1 MSKRNKFLSKLNK
14 NYAKQLDASKSLFK
28 KNSIKS
34 ILDSLSKFT
43 LVNNKSLVAMYDY
56 ETNNS
61 NTSSVYKYY
70 ESSERPPLSNT
81 KSIYDKVSSN
91 EHDALMNRERT
102 HSLDSLEEEYRVDN
116 RFEVVAG
123 QISDFDVEMDINV
136 SRIIEAKVAEMQSQE
151 LEQEQESELS
161 EIPEIKIDF
170 QYQLNSKRS
179 INSDS
184 DSQADNFNSEFE
196 INNKINHFANSTTR
210 VTVESRNY
218 EVVDLKDTARFNEE
232 TVIKQRARESLK
244 FWKQE
249 EEKIK
254 HELNESSSSHT
265 TSHASLSTANGATL
279 ASPSYSS
286 QTFSAKQNKT
296 SEKKSSCMV
305 DSANSINDSTSY
317 LSLNN
322 NESGETSSAP
332 SKCIKD
338 RISAFESK
346 SKEQT
351 THKPTFMVAK
361 RKEKATAATQPQES
375 VKTAPKNSIQSRI
388 ESLEK
393 KADKAEHRRANY
405 KTRDSSLGSND
416 IKSESSSS
424 LDQFKRGKS
433 VANDFY
439 EDLNYMD
446 DVFVKQNESVDD
458 PKCRIKFKSYA
469 PAEYS
474 MANDAALK
482 MSSSKSLDNNLNGD
496 PFKSVQIPILLSNS
510 NKRSN
515 EHLAANEKKS
525 KLNFNSLENL
535 NADAVLIPIK
545 YNDEYLANNDSST
558 IRYTRKYSQELMDVP
573 TMKNEEQQ
581 QEQDDSAMKN
591 KSESKMSVLT
601 TEKSIHIERSDS
613 RDDSDMEEV
622 EIIIDLST
630 LNGNNKKSARPNS
643 LYYDEAEL
651 NDEEYKLITECIL
664 NKSLDSMKTSSRS
677 KKERNQKRL
686 RAKNLSND
694 KLDSKS
700 SKGILKKSDAELKLD
715 EKIRSFVIHMLP
727 VNRKAIVDDI
737 VDGVKTLLSS
747 SQLAKIDSPVDLP
760 ERVTR
765 FIQKRYSNLL
775 SEPFNSSD
783 DIEGKLEPCET
794 TEVTVVKEIRKEML
808 SSNSESESFHRDNDD
823 ILKVD
828 EETLYIVEKRRQ
840 VELKQTDVDKEIR
853 KSFELKPKLTPSS
866 SPSHMEKLASRNE
879 LNQLEY
885 EYELLRI
892 NLIQLVDDLK
902 KSIASFN
909 NNLHAYKTS
918 SDINDYQL
926 HFFNVDL
933 DSNYMEN
940 KVVKF
945 KDQQQPVL
953 VMLFDK
959 KNDENF
965 KFGLEQSYH
974 KSIVETHSLNNKQE
988 INIIAKINL
997 FYVDDVDGES
1007 EFKLSGS
1014 RFEKFSLIKTAL
1026 LAEQIN
1032 SDDTHEKL
1040 TNFLPIGKYFI
1051 HVSYKHLVLSSETDV
1066 NALSEPRTQK
1076 ETIVDL
1082 SLLPLATRAQL
1093 VFEISDYLNK
1103 KINHRQMSSANGF
1116 ETRPKF
1122 VYPNLELPVV
1132 NMLAVDSFLVQL
1144 EINKNRDEL
1153 IKDILIRNSDQFKL
1167 SPKTSTTG
1175 SSFTE
1180 IVELDRFMKTLEL
1193 DLNSYYICEKVNNLN
1208 NDHIIEPTD
1217 DLVKLNKLDAL
1228 ASFRCVQKY
1237 NKFFNRILSPLCDD
1251 SSALNLIA
1259 DEKQIGNKFYLIDNG
1274 NHYKCLVPVKD
1285 LAKKCIEE
1293 GSMYVDSL
1301 TDDANYK
1308 QSAELEPRTDSVCQD
1323 TSDSATIT
1331 ENVQQQQ
1338 QQQQH
1343 HGSVVIENINKRQNY
1358 IFSKHLMSAFPHEKG
1373 NGSLISLLANE
1384 NNSIRSIR
1392 LKQEEQ
1398 NDFVIEQHDS
1408 EVNDVDLPSFSESAS
1423 ANENSLNLN
1432 IVAHASKQKFRIKI
1446 DCNKNKIIQE
1456 ELKLDEAKCEQSGAE
1471 LQDEYYNYY
1480 STEPYQT
1487 IDEIAANYQR
1497 EKAKN
1502 QTFIVDNDAAKE
1514 IIENEIM
1521 KLKEM
1526 AKAKSNAQLNAES
1539 GRRESKQ
1546 ARSLNDI
1553 EFSSFETDR
1562 LKLDYN
1568 LNEAAN
1574 SKESRDKIII
1584 KEIDR
1589 MFGTIRD
1596 HQSSNVK
1603 AKGEASISK
1612 AKNKKN
1618 SGSWGYSSNKRHV
1631 RAKVMELPFAEDLN
1645 TLAKK
1650 VGINDVSQIEQNVCL
1665 DDIGEKVFVR
1675 IDDYLNQ
1682 EISHVLQ
1689 RSYSVDYLNEGAEPR
1704 SRIQYVKIV
1713 GQSTKSQSVL
1723 GCDYA
1728 NLVPQTEIRSAPYD
1742 LRYWN
1747 ILKLLEEERQTEDG
1761 KIISYFDDPYAK
1773 VESVDEWTKSNKLIN
1788 GVLCKSFLFMFTF

>member
-1 MSKRNKFLSKLNK
+1 M
-14 NYAKQLDASKSLFK
+14 
-28 KNSIKS
+28 
-34 ILDSLSKFT
+34 
-43 LVNNKSLVAMYDY
+43 
-56 ETNNS
+56 
-61 NTSSVYKYY
+61 
-70 ESSERPPLSNT
+70 
-81 KSIYDKVSSN
+81 
-91 EHDALMNRERT
+91 
-102 HSLDSLEEEYRVDN
+102 
-116 RFEVVAG
+116 
-123 QISDFDVEMDINV
+123 
-136 SRIIEAKVAEMQSQE
+136 
-151 LEQEQESELS
+151 
-161 EIPEIKIDF
+161 
-170 QYQLNSKRS
+170 
-179 INSDS
+179 
-184 DSQADNFNSEFE
+184 
-196 INNKINHFANSTTR
+196 
-210 VTVESRNY
+210 
-218 EVVDLKDTARFNEE
+218 
-232 TVIKQRARESLK
+232 
-244 FWKQE
+244 
-249 EEKIK
+249 
-254 HELNESSSSHT
+254 
-265 TSHASLSTANGATL
+265 
-279 ASPSYSS
+279 
-286 QTFSAKQNKT
+286 
-296 SEKKSSCMV
+296 
-305 DSANSINDSTSY
+305 
-317 LSLNN
+317 
-322 NESGETSSAP
+322 
-332 SKCIKD
+332 
-338 RISAFESK
+338 
-346 SKEQT
+346 
-351 THKPTFMVAK
+351 
-361 RKEKATAATQPQES
+361 
-375 VKTAPKNSIQSRI
+375 PKNSIQSRI

-393 KADKAEHRRANY
+393 KADKTEHRRGNY

-433 VANDFY
+433 VTNDFY

-446 DVFVKQNESVDD
+446 DVFVKQNESVEESEALNDQ
-458 PKCRIKFKSYA
+458 KCKIKFKSYA

-474 MANDAALK
+474 MANETPLK

-496 PFKSVQIPILLSNS
+496 PFKSVQIPILLSN

-515 EHLAANEKKS
+515 ENLTANEKKS
-525 KLNFNSLENL
+525 KLNFSLENL

-581 QEQDDSAMKN
+581 EDSAMKN

-630 LNGNNKKSARPNS
+630 INNKNTKSARPNS

-664 NKSLDSMKTSSRS
+664 NKSLDSMKTSSKN

-686 RAKNLSND
+686 RTKNLSND

-737 VDGVKTLLSS
+737 VDGVKTLMSS
-747 SQLAKIDSPVDLP
+747 AELEKIDSPVDLP

-775 SEPFNSSD
+775 NEPPLNSSD
-783 DIEGKLEPCET
+783 EIGKLEQEPEPFET

-808 SSNSESESFHRDNDD
+808 SSNSESESFKDNSD

-840 VELKQTDVDKEIR
+840 VELKQTDVDQEIR

-866 SPSHMEKLASRNE
+866 SLSNMDKLASRNE

-892 NLIQLVDDLK
+892 NLIQLIDDLK

-909 NNLHAYKTS
+909 NNLHAYKAS

-974 KSIVETHSLNNKQE
+974 KSIVETHSLNNKQD

-997 FYVDDVDGES
+997 FYVDDVDSEC

-1014 RFEKFSLIKTAL
+1014 KFEKFSLIKTAL

-1051 HVSYKHLVLSSETDV
+1051 HVSYKHLVLSNETDV
-1066 NALSEPRTQK
+1066 NGLSEPRTQK

-1103 KINHRQMSSANGF
+1103 KINHRQMRSENGF
-1116 ETRPKF
+1116 ETKPKF
-1122 VYPNLELPVV
+1122 VYQNLELPIV

-1153 IKDILIRNSDQFKL
+1153 IKDILIKNSDQFKL
-1167 SPKTSTTG
+1167 SQKTSTSG

-1228 ASFRCVQKY
+1228 ASFKCVQKY
-1237 NKFFNRILSPLCDD
+1237 NKFFNRILSPLSDD

-1285 LAKKCIEE
+1285 LAKKSIEE
-1293 GSMYVDSL
+1293 GSIYVDSL
-1301 TDDANYK
+1301 TDEASCANYK
-1308 QSAELEPRTDSVCQD
+1308 QLGADLEPKTDSVCQD

-1331 ENVQQQQ
+1331 ENL
-1338 QQQQH
+1338 QH

-1373 NGSLISLLANE
+1373 NGSLINLLANE

-1398 NDFVIEQHDS
+1398 NDFIIEQHDS
-1408 EVNDVDLPSFSESAS
+1408 EANDVDLPSFSESTS
-1423 ANENSLNLN
+1423 ANDNSLNLN
-1432 IVAHASKQKFRIKI
+1432 IVANASKQKFRIKI

-1456 ELKLDEAKCEQSGAE
+1456 ELKLDEAKCEQKNVE

-1487 IDEIAANYQR
+1487 IDEIAANYQK

-1502 QTFIVDNDAAKE
+1502 QKFIVDNDVAKE

-1526 AKAKSNAQLNAES
+1526 SKAKSNTQLNAES
-1539 GRRESKQ
+1539 MQRESKQ
-1546 ARSLNDI
+1546 VRSLNDI

-1603 AKGEASISK
+1603 AKGEVNISK
-1612 AKNKKN
+1612 KKNKKN

-1650 VGINDVSQIEQNVCL
+1650 VGINDISQIEQNVCL
-1665 DDIGEKVFVR
+1665 DDVGEKVFVR

-1689 RSYSVDYLNEGAEPR
+1689 RSYSVDYLNEGTEPR
-1704 SRIQYVKIV
+1704 SRIKYVKIL
-1713 GQSTKSQSVL
+1713 GQSTKSQSMI

-1773 VESVDEWTKSNKLIN
+1773 VESVDEWTKSNKLID
-1788 GVLCKSFLFMFTF
+1788 GVLCKSFLF